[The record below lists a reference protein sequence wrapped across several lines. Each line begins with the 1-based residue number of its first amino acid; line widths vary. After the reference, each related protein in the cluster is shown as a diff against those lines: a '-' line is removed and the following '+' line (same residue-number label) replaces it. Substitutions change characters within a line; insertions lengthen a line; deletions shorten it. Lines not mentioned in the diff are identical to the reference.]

1 MALHSNW
8 VLCNELQSLVC
19 ISLYMFMVLPLFQAA
34 VLFFFVC
41 FFSLFV
47 LGFFCFVYL
56 VFVYLLLLVSIVHDG
71 LHIVSWEKPGDAIAD
86 SFEPAVIILLDD
98 IDDGSFHKGQLI
110 LLILGIVIDGHN
122 WKK

>member
-34 VLFFFVC
+34 VLFFFLVC
-41 FFSLFV
+41 LFWA
-47 LGFFCFVYL
+47 FFCFVCF

-71 LHIVSWEKPGDAIAD
+71 LHVVSWEKPGDAIAD